1 VEEILKEV
9 KKDDLFYRNSGGGV
23 TISGGEPFFQSDFL
37 LTLLNKC
44 QDHGIHCAVDTCGY
58 ASWEKIQRSVDFID
72 LVLFD
77 LKHLDP
83 WKHKRYTGKSNRLI
97 LRNLKKLCLAGVET
111 VVRVPVIPGFN
122 DRDQDI
128 LDIAFFV
135 GGLGQVRRI
144 EVLPY
149 HRFGVP
155 KYKQLGRDYRWN
167 NKRVDYG
174 WLDRIKAKI
183 ERTGLEVEIV

>member
-9 KKDDLFYRNSGGGV
+9 KKDDLFYRNSGGGI
-23 TISGGEPFFQSDFL
+23 TISGGEPFLQFNFL
-37 LTLLNKC
+37 LSLLKKC
-44 QDHGIHCAVDTCGY
+44 QEHGIHCAVDTCGY
-58 ASWEKIQRSVDFID
+58 TSWEKIQRSVDFID

-122 DRDQDI
+122 KIQTI
-128 LDIAFFV
+128 
-135 GGLGQVRRI
+135 G
-144 EVLPY
+144 
-149 HRFGVP
+149 
-155 KYKQLGRDYRWN
+155 
-167 NKRVDYG
+167 KR
-174 WLDRIKAKI
+174 LS
-183 ERTGLEVEIV
+183 LEQ